1 MDSIPSI
8 ISSIIVAIALIF
20 TAKTYFKMRHT
31 EQVKISHDVF
41 KMYLELEKESAKLK
55 EEGNKS
61 EQRTDWV
68 YRFFNTLE
76 WVSLLINSKEI
87 TNERLI
93 GFYQPII
100 NSAYKDILPNYYS
113 NNEIDKE
120 YIYPEFQ
127 QLYQSLKDKKVKFYE
142 HKKPSP

>member
-1 MDSIPSI
+1 
-8 ISSIIVAIALIF
+8 
-20 TAKTYFKMRHT
+20 MRHT

-41 KMYLELEKESAKLK
+41 KMYLDLEKESAKLN
-55 EEGNKS
+55 EEGKKP
-61 EQRTDWV
+61 EQRIDWAS
-68 YRFFNTLE
+68 RFFNTLE

-100 NSAYKDILPNYYS
+100 NSAYNDILPKYYS
-113 NNEIDKE
+113 KNEVDKE

-127 QLYQSLKDKKVKFYE
+127 QLYQSPKDKKVKFYE